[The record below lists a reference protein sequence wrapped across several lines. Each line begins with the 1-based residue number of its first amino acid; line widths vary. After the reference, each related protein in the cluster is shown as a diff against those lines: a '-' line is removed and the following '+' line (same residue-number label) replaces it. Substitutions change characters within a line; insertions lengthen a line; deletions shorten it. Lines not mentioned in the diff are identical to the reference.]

1 MNIGQLM
8 RGMLGE
14 AQPADGKALE
24 LKVGQIVRG
33 VIMQMM
39 EGQEA
44 MVQINGVAVRARLET
59 ALLPGQTTMLQVQ
72 PESAGGLVTLKA
84 VDPSGSGMPEES
96 LRDLVKTLG
105 LQDRKWAMDIVRDLK
120 REGFPVNRETAQSL
134 QQAAAARPTG
144 VNEEQWMQA
153 AGTALKR
160 GLPVTQGVLSGLHQA
175 QSGKPVTDLLQTLRQ
190 QLSAMVEN
198 ADSQPAAAGTSAG
211 GRLPAAAAKVLS
223 LLDAGAALMK
233 GAASAEAG
241 PAAGQ
246 AAHAGSVPAA
256 AARGGSE
263 AAGQQTLPQQAAASG
278 SAAAHGQAASGKPAA
293 APDLV
298 QAGNAPGMNAG
309 REAGTR
315 ASGNAAGSASMR
327 AVNGGG
333 AESGSA
339 KAAES
344 MASGSSTSGST
355 TGTPSAVTSG
365 SGQNWVGGLMKW
377 LGVNHES
384 MLAETL
390 GGQGK
395 AAAAVQQA
403 ADDSARGQQLPDQK
417 TDPSAAR
424 QPAPPA
430 ELRQGQTPERS
441 PFQMAL
447 QTSGPQSEPAAQADL
462 VRTPA
467 AETLKGALLSLVN
480 GDDMPP
486 AVRETA
492 QQLVQHITGQQLLL
506 SPERGGSLL
515 SHVTLMIP
523 FHGPDGSQTA
533 SVHVQSRRGKKG
545 ELDADNC
552 RLLFDLQMKQLGA
565 TVVDVQ
571 VVEKMVSLSIW
582 NDHPV
587 MGAMVREARAEVSAA
602 LAGAGYQLSALNARP
617 LPDPAEAAAQAADKK
632 APLLP
637 EPSAYQ
643 TKRYKGVDY
652 RA

>member
-39 EGQEA
+39 EGQDA
-44 MVQINGVAVRARLET
+44 MVQINGVAVRARLESV
-59 ALLPGQTTMLQVQ
+59 LLPGQTTMLQVQ

-84 VDPSGSGMPEES
+84 VDSSGAGMPEES
-96 LRDLVKTLG
+96 LKDLVKTLG

-134 QQAAAARPTG
+134 QQAAAMKPAR

-160 GLPVTQGVLSGLHQA
+160 GLPATQGVLSGLHQA
-175 QSGKPVTDLLQTLRQ
+175 QSGKPVTQLMETLRQ
-190 QLSAMVEN
+190 QLNNLTDNSN
-198 ADSQPAAAGTSAG
+198 TQPSSAGTASG
-211 GRLPAAAAKVLS
+211 KLPSAAAKVLS
-223 LLDAGAALMK
+223 LIADGAALMK
-233 GAASAEAG
+233 GAAAAAAAPAAVQAGQGGPG
-241 PAAGQ
+241 PA
-246 AAHAGSVPAA
+246 S
-256 AARGGSE
+256 AARGGNE
-263 AAGQQTLPQQAAASG
+263 MAGQHTQPQQAASG
-278 SAAAHGQAASGKPAA
+278 SAAAGGQAASGKLDAASGPEQAGHAGGAA
-293 APDLV
+293 A
-298 QAGNAPGMNAG
+298 G
-309 REAGTR
+309 RTFSGT
-315 ASGNAAGSASMR
+315 SD
-327 AVNGGG
+327 
-333 AESGSA
+333 
-339 KAAES
+339 
-344 MASGSSTSGST
+344 
-355 TGTPSAVTSG
+355 TGQS
-365 SGQNWVGGLMKW
+365 WVGGLMKW
-377 LGVNHES
+377 LGVHHEN
-384 MLAETL
+384 MLAQTL
-390 GGQGK
+390 NGQGK
-395 AAAAVQQA
+395 PSASGQQA
-403 ADDSARGQQLPDQK
+403 VDDTALQQYPDQK
-417 TDPSAAR
+417 ADATTAR
-424 QPAPPA
+424 QPVQPA
-430 ELRQGQTPERS
+430 ELRQGQMPERS
-441 PFQMAL
+441 ALQMAL
-447 QTSGPQSEPAAQADL
+447 QTGGPQLEPAAQAES
-462 VRTPA
+462 VKINA
-467 AETLKGALLSLVN
+467 AETLKGALLSLIN
-480 GDDMPP
+480 SDDVPA

-523 FHGPDGSQTA
+523 FHGPDGAQTA
-533 SVHVQSRRGKKG
+533 SVHVQSRRGKRG

-587 MGAMVREARAEVSAA
+587 MGSMVREARAEVSAA

-617 LPDPAEAAAQAADKK
+617 LPDPGEAAAQAADKK
-632 APLLP
+632 APQLP